1 MASFVLFIAIVVG
14 AASFVSFTAQD
25 IAAAGYGQ
33 QWASDVC
40 MAAPV
45 ACENPQQMAY
55 VAAGLGG
62 LWIVMKFVAALRE

>member
-1 MASFVLFIAIVVG
+1 MANFVLFIAIVVG

-25 IAAAGYGQ
+25 IAAAGYGLN
-33 QWASDVC
+33 WASDVC

-55 VAAGLGG
+55 IAAALGG
-62 LWIVMKFVAALRE
+62 LWIVMKFVAALRD